1 MKIIEINIQEPYYS
15 SVLNG
20 KKKIEG
26 RLNKGKF
33 LEAEIGDTLKIN
45 NQVNFKLI
53 NKREYSSFKD
63 MISMEGVENVIPD
76 KKTIEEAVNVYYKFY
91 SKADER
97 KYGVI
102 ALEIKELKD

>member
-1 MKIIEINIQEPYYS
+1 MRVIEINIQEPYYS
-15 SVLNG
+15 FILNG
-20 KKKIEG
+20 DKRIEG

-33 LEAEIGDTLKIN
+33 LNAEIGDIFKIN

-63 MISMEGVENVIPD
+63 MILKEGIENIIPD
-76 KKTIEEAVNVYYKFY
+76 KKTIEEAVSVYYRFY
-91 SKADER
+91 SKEDER